1 MTEFPTMVY
10 RVPGKFKAPGGGTYD
25 FHGAD
30 DKAEFDR
37 LLKAGWYPTVKA
49 AQLGG
54 EVIKTADALEEAL
67 DDMTPATRAELEQKA
82 KELGIRGVHL
92 MKDETLA
99 KKIAERV

>member
-1 MTEFPTMVY
+1 MNDFPTMVY

-37 LLKAGWYPTVKA
+37 LLKAGWHPTVAA

-54 EVIKTADALEEAL
+54 EVIASADALETAL
-67 DDMTPATRAELEQKA
+67 DEITPATRAELEQKA
-82 KELGIRGVHL
+82 KALGIRGVHL
-92 MKDETLA
+92 MKDATLA
-99 KKIAERV
+99 TKIAERV